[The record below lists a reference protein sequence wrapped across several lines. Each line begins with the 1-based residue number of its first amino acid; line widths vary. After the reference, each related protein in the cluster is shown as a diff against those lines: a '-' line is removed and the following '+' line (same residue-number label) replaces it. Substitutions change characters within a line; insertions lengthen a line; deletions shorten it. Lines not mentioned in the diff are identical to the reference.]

1 MKPGNPRACPVS
13 TFTSTLMPT
22 RSGGLP
28 GAFLT
33 RMRIGMRWTTLTQLP
48 LVFSAG
54 SNEKLDAD
62 AGLMLSTVPVH
73 RSPG

>member
-1 MKPGNPRACPVS
+1 
-13 TFTSTLMPT
+13 MPT

-28 GAFLT
+28 GALST
-33 RMRIGMRWTTLTQLP
+33 RTRIGMRWTTLTQLP

-54 SNEKLDAD
+54 SSEKLDAD

-73 RSPG
+73 CSPG